1 MQSRSTTRRF
11 RSRATLAV
19 LVSIGFAPRVVQAQ
33 DDRAGS
39 ALPAEVTAQRSAALG
54 NFSTWTMTAR
64 SDTQH
69 GAVRAMGGYDGA
81 NEGARFESSAEAQV
95 IQGVALRAAASTS
108 PATEGLGLRFEGKVD
123 ALRQEANG
131 VDVAVAGGYE
141 QHGFN
146 EVSAAVAT
154 VAVGR
159 SLGRLHLLGNLGY
172 ARGIAQTEEHYGS
185 AGVAAVYRV
194 AEPLQI
200 GLDSRFRIDLERDD
214 DEPPGER
221 EWELEAGPTVTV
233 TAGSFALTGGT
244 GVVANR
250 LRLVP
255 GTDVGA
261 IGYVGVGAAF

>member
-1 MQSRSTTRRF
+1 MQSITNTH
-11 RSRATLAV
+11 RSRSRVALAV
-19 LVSIGFAPRVVQAQ
+19 LVSIGVAPRLVQAQ

-39 ALPAEVTAQRSAALG
+39 ASPAEVTAQRSAAFG
-54 NFSTWTMTAR
+54 AFSTWTMTAR
-64 SDTQH
+64 TDMQH
-69 GAVRAMGGYDGA
+69 AVVRAMGGYDGA
-81 NEGARFESSAEAQV
+81 NQGARFESSAEAQIV
-95 IQGVALRAAASTS
+95 QRVALRAGASTS
-108 PATEGLGLRFEGKVD
+108 PATEGLGLRFEGKWD

-131 VDVAVAGGYE
+131 VDLAVAGGYE

-146 EVSAAVAT
+146 EVSAAVGT

-159 SLGRLHLLGNLGY
+159 RLGRLQLLGNLGY

-185 AGVAAVYRV
+185 AGLAAMYRV
-194 AEPLQI
+194 AESLQF

-221 EWELEAGPTVTV
+221 EWELEAGPTVTL

-244 GVVANR
+244 GLVANR

-261 IGYVGVGAAF
+261 LGYVGVGAAF